1 MEYKITSSEE
11 RNEKATEYETKSMLY
26 MMNYYDKA
34 DEIKWFAIDF
44 FNDVTGI
51 SKYQDS
57 CFDVQSKG
65 VKDITPMLLGRYL
78 VTLFK
83 NYLSDFNFVDYIL
96 FIESVSA
103 TIRNEISSNIF
114 VFNDLSD
121 DIQNSIKEGLI
132 DEANKKT
139 YIEDKT
145 LITNNNLDDFLR
157 KVSFVI
163 DNKTKEQYIKD
174 AAELSDA
181 VIIDDVYLKK
191 IFKEIRDKQSSK
203 KNNNCEGEIL
213 DSIGCFYRY
222 DKYISKDEIQDLIV
236 CRICFN
242 SKFKNFKTVPQS
254 FIKVINGIDETI
266 IEERIEEC
274 QDAIFRLLSNKNN
287 KKAYWD
293 LFSEIGYVIKHN
305 PSYDINSIYEAV
317 DKNKI
322 SAVHHLDV
330 ISCKYFISLIKES
343 LK

>member
-1 MEYKITSSEE
+1 MYKITSTEE

-34 DEIKWFAIDF
+34 NEIKWFAIDF

-51 SKYQDS
+51 NIYQDS
-57 CFDVQSKG
+57 CYDIQSKG
-65 VKDITPMLLGRYL
+65 VKDIAPMLLGRFL

-96 FIESVSA
+96 FVESVSK
-103 TIRNEISSNIF
+103 TIKKEVDSNIF
-114 VFNDLSD
+114 IFNDLSEGIKD
-121 DIQNSIKEGLI
+121 SIKEGLI
-132 DEANKKT
+132 DEANKKS

-145 LITNNNLDDFLR
+145 KIIDTNVEDFLS

-163 DNKTKEQYIKD
+163 DDKSKEQYIKD
-174 AAELSDA
+174 AAELSDS
-181 VIIDDVYLKK
+181 VIVDDLYLKK

-203 KNNNCEGEIL
+203 KNNNLEGEL
-213 DSIGCFYRY
+213 LNSIGCFYKY
-222 DKYISKDEIQDLIV
+222 DKYISKEEIQDLIV

-242 SKFKNFKTVPQS
+242 STFKNLKTVPQS
-254 FIKVINGIDETI
+254 FIRVINGIDETI

-274 QDAIFRLLSNKNN
+274 QNAIFRLLSNKNN
-287 KKAYWD
+287 KKAYWE
-293 LFSEIGYVIKHN
+293 LFSEISAIIKKN
-305 PSYDINSIYEAV
+305 PLYDINAIYAEV

-322 SAVHHLDV
+322 TAVHHLDAV
-330 ISCKYFISLIKES
+330 SCKYFISLIKES

>member
-1 MEYKITSSEE
+1 MGYKITSSEE

-26 MMNYYDKA
+26 MMNYYNKA

-51 SKYQDS
+51 NKYQDS

-65 VKDITPMLLGRYL
+65 VKDIAPMLLGRYL

-83 NYLSDFNFVDYIL
+83 NYLSNFNFVDYIL
-96 FIESVSA
+96 FVESVSK
-103 TIRNEISSNIF
+103 TIRKEISSNVF
-114 VFNDLSD
+114 VFKDLSE
-121 DIQNSIKEGLI
+121 DIQNAIRDGLI
-132 DEANKKT
+132 DEANNKT
-139 YIEDKT
+139 YIEDNT
-145 LITNNNLDDFLR
+145 LITTDKLDDFLK

-181 VIIDDVYLKK
+181 VIIDNVYLRK

-242 SKFKNFKTVPQS
+242 SKFKNLKTVPQS

-287 KKAYWD
+287 KKAYWE
-293 LFSEIGYVIKHN
+293 LFSEINYVIKRN
-305 PSYDINSIYEAV
+305 PLYDINSIYNAV
-317 DKNKI
+317 DKKKI